1 MNTALRPMS
10 TGEVLDRTF
19 HLYRNHFLLFSGIS
33 VGQVIFLV
41 VGILAVIPMG
51 ALLPLS
57 NFNSPDPFTIL
68 GTFGVYSLFIFLF
81 YGAGYAV
88 VLGATVYAVSKVH
101 LGQPTTI
108 RASYRDIRPLVLRTL
123 RIVLSVFIRY
133 VGTVVLSY
141 LVVIVVGA
149 VVVPNLIRAVG
160 APLPTYVGWMLV
172 ASLLGLFVAGMVL
185 AFRIYCRYSL
195 AVPACLLEM
204 LPARQA
210 MKRSKWLSKGALG
223 RIFLIFLLMAILTAG
238 LTYALQIPVLFL
250 SAMEANVLI
259 IVCQLLGMFIAITV
273 AAPISTIS
281 MCLVY
286 YDQRVRKEAFDLQL
300 MMEAVGQQSQVQ
312 AAAAVPPIA

>member
-1 MNTALRPMS
+1 MS

-19 HLYRNHFLLFSGIS
+19 NLYRNHFLLFSGIS
-33 VGQVIFLV
+33 VGQVVFLV
-41 VGILAVIPMG
+41 LGILAVIPMG

-57 NFNSPDPFTIL
+57 NFNSVDPFTIL
-68 GTFGVYSLFIFLF
+68 GTFGVYSLIIFLF
-81 YGAGYAV
+81 FGAGYAI

-101 LGQPTTI
+101 LGQPATI
-108 RASYRDIRPLVLRTL
+108 RASYREIRPLVLRTL

-133 VGTVVLSY
+133 VGTVILSY

-149 VVVPNLIRAVG
+149 VLIPNLVRAVG
-160 APLPTYVGWMLV
+160 GALPTYVAWMLV

-185 AFRIYCRYSL
+185 AVRIYCRYSL
-195 AVPACLLEM
+195 AVPACLLER

-223 RIFLIFLLMAILTAG
+223 RIFLVFLLMAILTAG
-238 LTYALQIPVLFL
+238 LTYALQIPVFFL
-250 SAMEANVLI
+250 SALDANVLI

-281 MCLVY
+281 VCLMY

-312 AAAAVPPIA
+312 TAAVAPPIA

>member
-1 MNTALRPMS
+1 MS

-19 HLYRNHFLLFSGIS
+19 NLYRNHFLLFSGIS
-33 VGQVIFLV
+33 VGQVVFLV
-41 VGILAVIPMG
+41 LGILAVIPMG

-57 NFNSPDPFTIL
+57 NFNSVDPFTIL
-68 GTFGVYSLFIFLF
+68 GTFGVYSLIIFLF
-81 YGAGYAV
+81 FGAGYAI

-101 LGQPTTI
+101 LGQPATI
-108 RASYRDIRPLVLRTL
+108 RASYREIRPLVLRTL

-133 VGTVVLSY
+133 VGTVILSY

-149 VVVPNLIRAVG
+149 VLIPNLVRAVG
-160 APLPTYVGWMLV
+160 GALPTYVAWMLV

-185 AFRIYCRYSL
+185 AVRIYCRYSL
-195 AVPACLLEM
+195 AVPACLLER

-223 RIFLIFLLMAILTAG
+223 RIFLVFLLMAILTAG
-238 LTYALQIPVLFL
+238 LTYALQIPVFFL
-250 SAMEANVLI
+250 SALDANVLI

-281 MCLVY
+281 VCLMY

-312 AAAAVPPIA
+312 TATAAPPIA

>member
-1 MNTALRPMS
+1 MS

-19 HLYRNHFLLFSGIS
+19 NLYRNHFLLFSGIS
-33 VGQVIFLV
+33 VGQVVFLV
-41 VGILAVIPMG
+41 LGILAVIPMG

-57 NFNSPDPFTIL
+57 NFNSVDPFTIL
-68 GTFGVYSLFIFLF
+68 GTFGVYSLIIFLF
-81 YGAGYAV
+81 FGAGYAI

-101 LGQPTTI
+101 LGQPATI
-108 RASYRDIRPLVLRTL
+108 RASYREIRPLVLRTL

-133 VGTVVLSY
+133 VGTVILSY

-149 VVVPNLIRAVG
+149 VLIPNLVRAVG
-160 APLPTYVGWMLV
+160 GALPTYVAWMLV

-185 AFRIYCRYSL
+185 AVRIYCRYSL
-195 AVPACLLEM
+195 AVPACLLER

-223 RIFLIFLLMAILTAG
+223 RIFLVFLLMAILTAG
-238 LTYALQIPVLFL
+238 LTYALQIPVFFL
-250 SAMEANVLI
+250 SALDANVLI

-281 MCLVY
+281 VCLMY

-300 MMEAVGQQSQVQ
+300 MMEAVGQQSHVQ
-312 AAAAVPPIA
+312 TATAAPPIA

>member
-33 VGQVIFLV
+33 VGQVVFLV
-41 VGILAVIPMG
+41 LGILAVIPMG

-57 NFNSPDPFTIL
+57 NFNSVDPFTIL
-68 GTFGVYSLFIFLF
+68 GTFGVYSLIIFLF
-81 YGAGYAV
+81 FGAGYAI

-101 LGQPTTI
+101 LGQPATI
-108 RASYRDIRPLVLRTL
+108 RASYREIRPLVLRTL

-133 VGTVVLSY
+133 VGTVILSY

-149 VVVPNLIRAVG
+149 VLIPNLVRAVG
-160 APLPTYVGWMLV
+160 GALPTYVAWMLV

-185 AFRIYCRYSL
+185 AVRIYCRYSL
-195 AVPACLLEM
+195 AVPACLLER

-223 RIFLIFLLMAILTAG
+223 RIFLVFLLMAILTAG
-238 LTYALQIPVLFL
+238 LTYALQIPVFFL
-250 SAMEANVLI
+250 SALDANVLI

-281 MCLVY
+281 VCLMY

-312 AAAAVPPIA
+312 TATAAPPIA